1 MVPDAILQDQYQLT
15 IFSGLVSSKDVN
27 KSF

>member
-1 MVPDAILQDQYQLT
+1 MVPDATLQDQCQLT